1 LKNRC
6 PKGVVFKV
14 RRALRAGLSAF
25 RCGENG
31 AADGRK
37 RLHQRA
43 VELRLEFGTISLPSG
58 ATMRLRPP
66 RRWNRIGT
74 RTMSVVPSSLLGAL
88 DHAAIRTDPAM
99 PPGLNHFWKLTIRRS
114 TADQPG
120 GLPRPD
126 RVDRRAGQAGWFL
139 GTDHATRI
147 ARALRNLSSDSMRC
161 PVMLDCWT
169 TCGPACVP

>member
-1 LKNRC
+1 VGLLKNRC
-6 PKGVVFKV
+6 PKGVAFEL

-37 RLHQRA
+37 CLDQRA
-43 VELRLEFGTISLPSG
+43 VELRLELGTISLQPG

-120 GLPRPD
+120 DCHD
-126 RVDRRAGQAGWFL
+126 RIVLIGVSDRRE
-139 GTDHATRI
+139 
-147 ARALRNLSSDSMRC
+147 SSSVLIM
-161 PVMLDCWT
+161 
-169 TCGPACVP
+169 A